1 MGEIM
6 VFNPD
11 MELVVGA
18 QYRGLQL
25 SVHDASAPLACV
37 HCRANPTPVKGE
49 GVAKLR
55 AREEL
60 CANTK
65 CTAAHRAA
73 GNQVIWAAV

>member
-11 MELVVGA
+11 TELAVGA

-25 SVHDASAPLACV
+25 SIHGADAPLACA
-37 HCRANPTPVKGE
+37 HCKANPTPIKGE
-49 GVAKLR
+49 KVANLL

-65 CTAAHRAA
+65 CTAVHRAA
-73 GNQVIWAAV
+73 GNQVIWAAA

>member
-1 MGEIM
+1 M

-11 MELVVGA
+11 TELAVGA

-25 SVHDASAPLACV
+25 SVHGASAPLACV
-37 HCRANPTPVKGE
+37 KCGANPTPVKGE
-49 GVAKLR
+49 SLAKLR
-55 AREEL
+55 GREEL

-73 GNQVIWAAV
+73 GNQVIWAAA